1 MDMQT
6 YTITTDEGLSL
17 YARSQ
22 GSDTD
27 QLPMICLHGLTRNA
41 ADFDD
46 IAAILASDRKVYALD
61 FRGRSRSDYDTNWR
75 NYIPPVYVQD
85 VLAMMDQLN
94 ISRAVFCGTSLGGLV
109 TMLLAQATPDKVAAA
124 ILNDIGPVI
133 EADGLARIQTYT
145 GALPGASDWDDAL
158 QQLKTIYGATLQD
171 LDDDDFMRL
180 CRRTY
185 REQPDGSLAFDYD
198 QNVGRAI
205 REVDMQLGDPWQLF
219 AALHDIPTLVL
230 RGELSDIL
238 GAATV
243 AEMAAQHPN
252 LVSATIANR
261 GHVPLLNEP
270 DSVAAIQQFLGA
282 IS

>member
-1 MDMQT
+1 MQT

-109 TMLLAQATPDKVAAA
+109 TMLLAQAAPDKVAAA

>member
-1 MDMQT
+1 MQT